1 MRLTIAAKSV
11 FTVCLLIVFSL
22 ALVGLFLAHRER
34 VSLIDQVVARLEA
47 LTSLLA
53 PEAVESTVFGDAWAR
68 GAAARTKARV
78 TVVATDGTVLAD
90 SDEPSRVMENH
101 RDRPEISEALQHG
114 SGWAVRSSR
123 SVGLDLVYFA
133 RRVTV
138 PMGTPLALRLS
149 VPVGEV
155 SQASGA
161 FRRNFLGIASLSLLA
176 ALAIA
181 ALWARGIA
189 RQLRQMVAFARG
201 VSQGPTPDRL
211 PITSQDELGD
221 LASALNVMAADL
233 KNTLQRLEEE
243 GRRSRTI
250 MESMGE
256 GLLVLDGH
264 GKISLLNPAAEK
276 LFALDRDAALGQ
288 TPLEVIRSHE
298 LDDLVRA
305 AAGTDTGTAAEITLA
320 YPRRRT
326 LAGTAVAMRDAAGGM
341 QGTVVALRDITQL
354 KRLEEIRMEFVLNVS
369 HELRTPLTAIR
380 GYAETLLS
388 GGLADG
394 ENAKKFLEIIHKHS
408 ERLGRLL
415 NDLLELSNIEL
426 QRTELHLRPVSCADA
441 AKQSAALLASQADV
455 KGIRIVTAVPED
467 VPPVLADRDRLAQIL
482 VNLIDNAVKYTPK
495 GGKVTVAAR
504 KLTAGVQGGR
514 GAGGPEL
521 PSPGNLTAR
530 PVDLVELSVT
540 DTGIGI
546 PEKDLP
552 RLTERFYRVDK
563 ARSREMGGT
572 GLGLAIVKHLVAAH
586 NGTLSIESKL
596 GEGTQVR
603 ICLRAA
609 PIPPS
614 PPA

>member
-211 PITSQDELGD
+211 PMTSQDELGD

-504 KLTAGVQGGR
+504 KLTAGAQGGR

>member
-504 KLTAGVQGGR
+504 TLTAGVQGGR

>member
-211 PITSQDELGD
+211 PINSQDELGD

-504 KLTAGVQGGR
+504 TLTAGVQGGR